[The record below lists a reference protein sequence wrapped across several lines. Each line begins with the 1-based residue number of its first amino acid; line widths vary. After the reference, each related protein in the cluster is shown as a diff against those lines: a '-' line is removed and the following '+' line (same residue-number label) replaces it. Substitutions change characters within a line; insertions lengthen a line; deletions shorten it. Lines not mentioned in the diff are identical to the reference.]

1 MITIISGTNRPGS
14 NSEKIANFYHKFTPE
29 ETQVLCLKDLPRDFV
44 FADTFCDGSP
54 EFNKIV
60 EKNIIKAD
68 KFIFIIPEYNGGFP
82 GILKAFI
89 DAVHPKNFHNKKAAL
104 VGLSSGHSGAL
115 RPMDQFSDILHYLQ
129 VEVLSAKPK
138 LSGVELLI
146 KEDQLIDERA
156 LSLLNDQIARFSK
169 F

>member
-1 MITIISGTNRPGS
+1 MITIIASTNRQGS
-14 NSEKIANFYHKFTPE
+14 NSEKIANFYNQLIPE
-29 ETQVLCLKDLPRDFV
+29 ASQVLCLKDLPRDFI
-44 FADTFCDGSP
+44 FADTFGEGSI

-60 EKNIIKAD
+60 TDKIINVD

-82 GILKAFI
+82 GVLKAFI
-89 DAVHPKNFHNKKAAL
+89 DAVSPKNFHNKKAAL

-138 LSGVELLI
+138 LSGIELLM
-146 KEDQLIDERA
+146 KDDQLVDERA
-156 LSLLNDQIARFSK
+156 INLLHDQITRFSK